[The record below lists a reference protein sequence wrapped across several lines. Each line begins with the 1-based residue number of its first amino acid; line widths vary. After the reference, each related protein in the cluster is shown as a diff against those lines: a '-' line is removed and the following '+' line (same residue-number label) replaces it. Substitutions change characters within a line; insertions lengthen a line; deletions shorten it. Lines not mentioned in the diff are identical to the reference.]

1 MDAARTQSSDL
12 ANGNGLYVKSMLLQ
26 PTAVLLNRGIIGDS
40 NIGASCRYPGG
51 QQPQIMSELAG
62 KRRGGIVVRSM
73 RQRQVML
80 RIEKINV
87 DHHVQDNNIITINNK
102 NN

>member
-26 PTAVLLNRGIIGDS
+26 PMAVILNRGIIGDS
-40 NIGASCRYPGG
+40 NIGANCRHPGG
-51 QQPQIMSELAG
+51 QQPQVMTELAG
-62 KRRGGIVVRSM
+62 KRRRGVIVLPM

-87 DHHVQDNNIITINNK
+87 NHHVQDNNIITINNK
-102 NN
+102 NI

>member
-12 ANGNGLYVKSMLLQ
+12 AKGDRPHVKSMLLQ

-40 NIGASCRYPGG
+40 NIGAGCRYPGG

-62 KRRGGIVVRSM
+62 KRRRGVIVRPM